1 MGDSEF
7 GKFLLANKNNLPILL
22 NGSTVSAKLL
32 GVDGDMVTLLA
43 SPSGG
48 NSVRL
53 TLHYTNIV
61 VIS

>member
-1 MGDSEF
+1 MDNSEF
-7 GKFLLANKNNLPILL
+7 GKFLLANKSNLSILL
-22 NGSTVSAKLL
+22 NGSAVSAKII
-32 GVDGDMVTLLA
+32 GVSGDLVTLLA
-43 SPSGG
+43 HPNGG